1 MSRRPLVRAAALAS
15 ALVIAL
21 AGIAAADTVR
31 GDADVA
37 LAGTQ
42 NGVDL
47 GEVAPGASVAADV
60 GFTLTCKGLA
70 HADRGQTVTFAPTSS
85 TVPLDGAAGATTGAV
100 GPVPDAWPADGEGCP
115 YPAPVLGAATPS
127 RVTLTVPEAPGRHTF
142 TIFYDFALTPAGV
155 DDAGALAGP
164 VAVDVVVTVVE
175 PPQPPP
181 VEPPPV
187 EPPPVEPP
195 APPPVPAD
203 VRAQFRPP
211 LARGELTVPRWVR
224 VLPVVFRLDPADVVS
239 RTAPPSLALV
249 PYRACDAKAPAGP
262 ERSVRLRAVGRGR
275 WMGLADLRGL
285 AGTCARLEV
294 RVAGV
299 VAGSARV
306 LLRP

>member
-42 NGVDL
+42 SVVDL

-60 GFTLTCKGLA
+60 GFTLTCKGSA
-70 HADRGQTVTFAPTSS
+70 HADKGQTVTFTATTS
-85 TVPLDGAAGATTGAV
+85 TVPLDGSAGATPGAV

-127 RVTLTVPEAPGRHTF
+127 RVSLTAPTAPGRHTF
-142 TIFYDFALTPAGV
+142 TIFYDFALAPAGLA
-155 DDAGALAGP
+155 DAGALDGP
-164 VAVDVVVTVVE
+164 VAVDVLVTVVE
-175 PPQPPP
+175 PAP
-181 VEPPPV
+181 PPPV

-195 APPPVPAD
+195 APAD

-211 LARGELTVPRWVR
+211 LARGELSVPRWVR
-224 VLPVVFRLDPADVVS
+224 VLPVVFRLDPADATS

-262 ERSVRLRAVGRGR
+262 ERSIRLRAVGRGR

-294 RVAGV
+294 RVAGA

-306 LLRP
+306 TLRP

>member
-21 AGIAAADTVR
+21 AGMAAADTVR

-42 NGVDL
+42 SGVDL

-70 HADRGQTVTFAPTSS
+70 HADRGQTVTFTATSS
-85 TVPLDGAAGATTGAV
+85 TIPLDGSAGATPGAV
-100 GPVPDAWPADGEGCP
+100 GPVPGTWPADGEGCP

-127 RVTLTVPEAPGRHTF
+127 RVTVTAPTAPGRYTF
-142 TIFYDFALTPAGV
+142 TIFYGFALAPAGL

-164 VAVDVVVTVVE
+164 VAVDVAVTVVE
-175 PPQPPP
+175 PAP
-181 VEPPPV
+181 
-187 EPPPVEPP
+187 PPPVEPP
-195 APPPVPAD
+195 AVEPPAPPPAPVD
-203 VRAQFRPP
+203 VRAQFRAP
-211 LARGELTVPRWVR
+211 LARGELSVPRWVR
-224 VLPVVFRLDPADVVS
+224 VLPVVFRLDPADATS
-239 RTAPPSLALV
+239 RTALPSLALV

-262 ERSVRLRAVGRGR
+262 ERSIRLRAAGRGR

-294 RVAGV
+294 RVAGA

-306 LLRP
+306 TLRP